1 VIIMAVVETYNI
13 DGAIVRINDQYIRS
27 REESEKAMER
37 AADIIFRQLNAQH
50 RAKKLKEETTD

>member
-1 VIIMAVVETYNI
+1 MAVVETYNI